1 MLLKSCERG
10 GTVQQFRSLHT
21 RHLKAA
27 LRTTLKHGFARLK
40 KKTAKAILRFEVH
53 IAYTRSEDHAGSL
66 GQIGLVVYGH
76 WMAEGVPASAIYTD
90 SVVAV

>member
-10 GTVQQFRSLHT
+10 GTVQQFRSLQNT

-40 KKTAKAILRFEVH
+40 KKTAKAILRFEAH
-53 IAYTRSEDHAGSL
+53 IAYTRSEDNAGLLGLISL
-66 GQIGLVVYGH
+66 GDVRALDG
-76 WMAEGVPASAIYTD
+76 
-90 SVVAV
+90 